1 MNTTLADRTREAV
14 WVLGFP
20 VDRVDMD
27 AALLRC
33 KHFVESDR
41 PNVIITADASGLVTA
56 CGDSEFAEI
65 IRHADLVTPDSYG
78 VVWAASKVGN
88 PVPERVSGVD
98 LMGRLCAVSREW
110 GSRIF
115 LLGAA
120 PGIAELAATRIRE
133 QYPGCRIV
141 GTRHGYFDSGM
152 DATVAAEVAEAKPD
166 ILFVAMGIPRQ
177 EKFIWATKDTIQA
190 KVAVGVGGSFDV
202 FSGTVKR
209 APRIIQKLRLEWL
222 WRTLAN
228 PKKIAKAK
236 NLPIFVWKVV
246 FGRKVR

>member
-1 MNTTLADRTREAV
+1 M
-14 WVLGFP
+14 LGFP

-33 KHFVESDR
+33 KRFLESDG
-41 PNVIITADASGLVTA
+41 PSVIVTADASGLVTA
-56 CGDSEFAEI
+56 SRDAEFAEI

-78 VVWAASKVGN
+78 VVWAASKVGA

-98 LMGRLCAVSREW
+98 LMGRLCAMSSEW

-120 PGIAELAATRIRE
+120 PGIADLAAANILE
-133 QYPGCRIV
+133 KYPGCQIV
-141 GTRHGYFDSGM
+141 GARHGYFESSM
-152 DATVAAEVAEAKPD
+152 DATIAAEVAGAKPD

-177 EKFIWATKDTIQA
+177 EKFIWATKDIIRA
-190 KVAVGVGGSFDV
+190 RVAVGVGGSFDV

-236 NLPIFVWKVV
+236 NLPIFAWRVIC
-246 FGRKVR
+246 GRRGR